1 MKRNKRNRGVGSFLA
16 GAACLMAGSAQAT
29 CLYVDWNDMYHP
41 FVNTCGVG
49 IDFNFTD
56 EWGCRGWSCSG
67 YVGPGGRF
75 GTGGLTGAVEWV
87 ECQSPGG
94 IGDVIAMC
102 DSSGNCS
109 CKD

>member
-49 IDFNFTD
+49 IDSNSPTRD
-56 EWGCRGWSCSG
+56 RVEG
-67 YVGPGGRF
+67 GPARAMSARA
-75 GTGGLTGAVEWV
+75 AVSAPE
-87 ECQSPGG
+87 
-94 IGDVIAMC
+94 D
-102 DSSGNCS
+102 
-109 CKD
+109 